1 MRGDND
7 VNTTLLEQPSTTSP
21 ATAPLRR
28 ILILGHSGFIGSH
41 LEAYY
46 RRNFPGLE
54 VLGKSWPDLD
64 LTDEGDAES
73 LAGSLGPETALVVLA
88 GVKRQLGD
96 NLDTFS
102 GNVKMATN
110 LCRVLQR
117 HPVKRVVFFSS
128 AAVYGEENHNTQ
140 ISEETTI
147 APTSFYGAAK
157 YTAECLLTNVVR
169 SQEKSSLLILRP
181 PLIYGPGDPSGGYG
195 PSGFIKASLKD
206 ETITIWGDGN
216 ERREFMF
223 VDDVARIVGE
233 LTARECDGALN
244 LASGQSYTYMQ
255 IVEILA
261 KILGKEIRTTQR
273 PRSKPR
279 VDHGFSNDRILK
291 LLPGFSFTA
300 LQKGIE
306 KTVAAQEAPI

>member
-1 MRGDND
+1 MRGGHGMK
-7 VNTTLLEQPSTTSP
+7 TTLSEQSPSVSPQDTSL
-21 ATAPLRR
+21 AR

-46 RRNFPGLE
+46 RQIFPCLE
-54 VLGKSWPDLD
+54 ILGESWPDLD
-64 LTDEGDAES
+64 LTKEGDAER
-73 LAGSLGPETALVVLA
+73 LGGSFNLETALVVLA

-96 NLDTFS
+96 NLDTF
-102 GNVKMATN
+102 GDNVKMALN

-117 HPVKRVVFFSS
+117 HPVKRLVFFSS
-128 AAVYGEENHNTQ
+128 AAVYGEENQNTQ
-140 ISEETTI
+140 INEETAV

-181 PLIYGPGDPSGGYG
+181 PLIYGPGDASGGYG

-206 ETITIWGDGN
+206 ETITMWGDGD

-223 VDDVARIVGE
+223 VEDIARIVGA
-233 LTARECDGALN
+233 LTVREWHGVLN

-261 KILGKEIRTTQR
+261 KTLGKEIRTTQR
-273 PRSKPR
+273 SRSKPR
-279 VDHGFSNDRILK
+279 VDHGFSNAR
-291 LLPGFSFTA
+291 LLEVMPGFSFTT
-300 LQKGIE
+300 LKSGIE
-306 KTVAAQEAPI
+306 KTVAAQDMPS